1 MKNLYI
7 LTAAALSLTFAN
19 VASAS
24 WTGTDTTGWSGDSGT
39 LSAEGCSFR
48 RQTTGVIL
56 RNGANW
62 ETTSSG
68 YVQVRSRNVSS
79 ISLSS
84 DNVLRNEDG
93 SDTGVTA
100 TVDYL
105 ADGMNAI
112 VQTRAIDGTSNV
124 ASDAMTI
131 TGITGT
137 NAALSVFTIGGGAV
151 MSLAGSNDAQD
162 ALDALTNDTTYKI
175 NHTITCVN

>member
-7 LTAAALSLTFAN
+7 LTAATLSLTFAS

-24 WTGTDTTGWSGDSGT
+24 WTGTNTTGWSGDSGT
-39 LSAEGCSFR
+39 LSADGCSFR
-48 RQTTGVIL
+48 RQTTGAIV

-68 YVQVRSRNVSS
+68 Y
-79 ISLSS
+79 
-84 DNVLRNEDG
+84 
-93 SDTGVTA
+93 
-100 TVDYL
+100 
-105 ADGMNAI
+105 